1 MKTLEVK
8 DKLKQ
13 LEKITFVLPNG
24 GLVPPHFHI
33 TEAGLIT
40 KIFIDCGG
48 TLRKEEVANF
58 QLWNANDFDH
68 RLEPQ
73 KLIDI
78 IEIAEKAMN
87 IAELEVEVEY
97 QSETIGKYGLEF
109 DGTNFLLTPTQT
121 DCLAKDKCGIPAEQ
135 EDAEEVET
143 EASCCSPSTGCC

>member
-8 DKLKQ
+8 DRLKQ

-24 GLVPPHFHI
+24 GLVPSHFHI

-40 KIFIDCGG
+40 KNFIDCGG
-48 TLRKEEVANF
+48 TIRKEEVANF
-58 QLWNANDFDH
+58 QLWNDNDFDH
-68 RLEPQ
+68 RLKPQ

-78 IEIAEKAMN
+78 IEIAEKTLN
-87 IAELEVEVEY
+87 IGGLEVEVEY

-121 DCLAKDKCGIPAEQ
+121 DCLAKDKCGIPSEQ

>member
-8 DKLKQ
+8 DRLKQ

-24 GLVPPHFHI
+24 GLVPSHFHI

-40 KIFIDCGG
+40 KNFIDCGG
-48 TLRKEEVANF
+48 TIRTEEVANF

-68 RLEPQ
+68 RLEPK

-78 IEIAEKAMN
+78 IEIAEKTLN
-87 IAELEVEVEY
+87 IGGLEVEVEY

-121 DCLAKDKCGIPAEQ
+121 DCLAKDKCGIPSEQ

>member
-8 DKLKQ
+8 DRLKQ

-24 GLVPPHFHI
+24 GLVPSHFHI

-40 KIFIDCGG
+40 KNFIDCGG
-48 TLRKEEVANF
+48 TIRTEEVANF

-68 RLEPQ
+68 RLEPK

-78 IEIAEKAMN
+78 IEIAEKTLN
-87 IAELEVEVEY
+87 IGGLEVEVEY

-121 DCLAKDKCGIPAEQ
+121 DCLAKDKCGIPAEL
-135 EDAEEVET
+135 EDFEEVET

>member
-8 DKLKQ
+8 DRLQQ

-24 GLVPPHFHI
+24 GLVPSHFHI

-40 KIFIDCGG
+40 KNFIDCGG
-48 TLRKEEVANF
+48 TIRTEEVANF

-68 RLEPQ
+68 RLEPK

-78 IEIAEKAMN
+78 IEIAEKTLN
-87 IAELEVEVEY
+87 IGGLEVEVEY

-121 DCLAKDKCGIPAEQ
+121 DCLAKDKCGIPSEQ

>member
-8 DKLKQ
+8 DRLKQ

-24 GLVPPHFHI
+24 GLVPSHFHI

-40 KIFIDCGG
+40 KNFIDCGG
-48 TLRKEEVANF
+48 TIRTEEVANF

-68 RLEPQ
+68 RLEPK

-78 IEIAEKAMN
+78 IEIAEKTLN
-87 IAELEVEVEY
+87 IGGLEVEVEY

-121 DCLAKDKCGIPAEQ
+121 DCLAKDKCGIPSEQ
-135 EDAEEVET
+135 EDAEEVKT
-143 EASCCSPSTGCC
+143 EAPSCSPSTGCC

>member
-1 MKTLEVK
+1 MKLSEVK
-8 DKLKQ
+8 Q
-13 LEKITFVLPNG
+13 LLRKTSQLSFEIENDGMIPA
-24 GLVPPHFHI
+24 HFHI
-33 TEAGLIT
+33 TEVGLVT
-40 KIFIDCGG
+40 KHFIDCGG
-48 TLRKEEVANF
+48 TIRKAKVANF

-78 IEIAEKAMN
+78 IEIAERTLN

-121 DCLAKDKCGIPAEQ
+121 DCLAKDKCGIPAEP
-135 EDAEEVET
+135 ENSEELET
-143 EASCCSPSTGCC
+143 EASCSSSSTGCC

>member
-1 MKTLEVK
+1 MKILEVK
-8 DKLKQ
+8 NKLKQ

-24 GLVPPHFHI
+24 GLVPSHFHI

-40 KIFIDCGG
+40 KNFIDCGG
-48 TLRKEEVANF
+48 TIRKEEVANF
-58 QLWNANDFDH
+58 QLWNDNDFDH
-68 RLEPQ
+68 RLKPQ

-78 IEIAEKAMN
+78 IEIAEKTLN
-87 IAELEVEVEY
+87 IGGLEVEVEY

-121 DCLAKDKCGIPAEQ
+121 DCLAKDKCGIPSEQ

>member
-1 MKTLEVK
+1 MKILEVK
-8 DKLKQ
+8 NKLKQ

-33 TEAGLIT
+33 TEAGLIS
-40 KIFIDCGG
+40 KNFIDCGG
-48 TLRKEEVANF
+48 TIRKAEVANF
-58 QLWNANDFDH
+58 QLWNADDFDH

-78 IEIAEKAMN
+78 IEIAEKALD

-109 DGTNFLLTPTQT
+109 DGTNFLLTQTQT
-121 DCLAKDKCGIPAEQ
+121 DCLAKDKCGIPAEL
-135 EDAEEVET
+135 EDFEEVET

>member
-40 KIFIDCGG
+40 KNFVDCGG
-48 TLRKEEVANF
+48 TIRKEEVANF

>member
-8 DKLKQ
+8 DRLQQ

-24 GLVPPHFHI
+24 GLVPSHFHI

-40 KIFIDCGG
+40 KNFIDCGG
-48 TLRKEEVANF
+48 TIRKEEVANF
-58 QLWNANDFDH
+58 QLWNDNDFDH
-68 RLEPQ
+68 RLKPQ

-78 IEIAEKAMN
+78 IEIAEKTLN
-87 IAELEVEVEY
+87 IGGLEVEVEY

-121 DCLAKDKCGIPAEQ
+121 DCLAKDKCGIPSEQ

>member
-40 KIFIDCGG
+40 KNCIDCGG
-48 TLRKEEVANF
+48 TIRKEEVANF
-58 QLWNANDFDH
+58 QLWNANDFEH